1 MNIIHI
7 ISSSTN
13 LSLLLR
19 FAQIGV
25 VSKGHECAHPDYPG
39 IYTRVTAVRGGQSS
53 PLLRANDAH
62 GQIPAQPEPG
72 SREKDRVF
80 ETLNFSE
87 KA

>member
-39 IYTRVTAVRGGQSS
+39 IYTRVTAVMSWIQAIALDSMDTNCKS
-53 PLLRANDAH
+53 PRK
-62 GQIPAQPEPG
+62 G
-72 SREKDRVF
+72 
-80 ETLNFSE
+80 
-87 KA
+87 

>member
-13 LSLLLR
+13 PSLLLR

-39 IYTRVTAVRGGQSS
+39 IYTRVTAVMSWIQSIALDSMDTNCKS
-53 PLLRANDAH
+53 PRK
-62 GQIPAQPEPG
+62 G
-72 SREKDRVF
+72 
-80 ETLNFSE
+80 
-87 KA
+87 